1 LQELDH
7 DDPEVTAARDAP
19 GHRSRMR
26 DVGARD
32 ALDAYLRVAG
42 DHRLL
47 AAHEERE
54 LARAM
59 AAARV
64 QRAAALFAW
73 QRVPLQLLARDPATV
88 LEAGDASRAR
98 FMALRADL
106 GVLAHA
112 GARREDAVAI
122 AAGDLAE
129 LASLP
134 WRETALQPYATE
146 WLSHFRRTQACERAL
161 RQLCLFAAGMPR
173 RYYAERL
180 PADLLDVRWLR
191 NAARARVISAE
202 AHAVLRLE
210 LAPVLSTLQP
220 MVRSTGMDIG
230 ALRTGYRRFHEAS
243 HAHRALRDELALHNL
258 RLVIAMARKYE
269 RPGMPLAD
277 LVQEGNIGLLRA
289 IDKFDPELGYRFS
302 TYATWWV
309 RQALQRAQLEQ
320 GRVVR
325 VPAHVQ
331 DEARLLH
338 RTTEAFVHAHGREP
352 RNDELARLSGLPMA
366 RLDTLRA
373 LFAEALSL
381 DAPRHEDGD
390 GDWHA
395 SIAGASEGGDVAHE
409 RDELVGELDALLR
422 SLPDEQSQLL
432 RLRFGVGARG
442 EHSPEAVR
450 SMLDLSPARIREL
463 ERQAL
468 ATLRTRAEGLRIFL
482 E

>member
-1 LQELDH
+1 MQELDH
-7 DDPEVTAARDAP
+7 DDQEVRGALGVALRV
-19 GHRSRMR
+19 RST
-26 DVGARD
+26 GARD
-32 ALDAYLRVAG
+32 ALDAYLRAAG

-47 AAHEERE
+47 AAHEERD

-59 AAARV
+59 RTARV
-64 QRAAALFAW
+64 RRAEALFAW
-73 QRVPLQLLARDPATV
+73 QAVPLRLLARDTAIV
-88 LEAGDASRAR
+88 LEAGDAARAR
-98 FMALRADL
+98 LAAIRARLQPAAQANEDHAYRAGPALSM
-106 GVLAHA
+106 
-112 GARREDAVAI
+112 EE
-122 AAGDLAE
+122 LAE
-129 LASLP
+129 MAALP
-134 WRETALQPYATE
+134 WRETALQPFAAE
-146 WLSHFRRTQACERAL
+146 WLAHFRRTQVIERAL

-210 LAPVLSTLQP
+210 LAPVLAPLQGV
-220 MVRSTGMDIG
+220 VRSTGMDIG
-230 ALRTGYRRFHEAS
+230 VLRTGYRRFHETS
-243 HAHRALRDELALHNL
+243 HAYRALRDELALHNL

-331 DEARLLH
+331 DEARLLY
-338 RTTEAFVHAHGREP
+338 RTTEAFVHAQGREP
-352 RNDELARLSGLPMA
+352 RNEELARLSGLPLA

-373 LFAEALSL
+373 LFSEALSL
-381 DAPRHEDGD
+381 DAPRYDDGEAS
-390 GDWHA
+390 WHA
-395 SIAGASEGGDVAHE
+395 SIAGESEGGDAVHARE
-409 RDELVGELDALLR
+409 ELGSELDALLR
-422 SLPDEQSQLL
+422 SLPEEQSQLL

-442 EHSPEAVR
+442 EHSPEALR
-450 SMLDLSPARIREL
+450 SVLNLSPARIREL

-468 ATLRTRAEGLRIFL
+468 ATLRLRGEGLRIFL